1 MNNNTLSY
9 QGGNTVS
16 MNMESSLSCRLIV
29 GLFSLMSVVAIIGC
43 GKKTE
48 STLPPVNEEVKSQDA
63 AQQPGAAADAAGE
76 ATATAEEQTSSGW
89 VIKDL
94 INVRSKPSTTSD
106 VVAQL
111 PRGTEVKLIEL
122 TDKWWKVQL
131 ADGRTAHV
139 FETLLTTE
147 RYVDPWTR
155 FKFDASRVDP
165 ALKIISGVAGID
177 GEAPSA
183 ALTVSVDEWNS
194 LSADDQRK
202 TATSAFNYWSDC
214 LKKCGYDPK
223 SAVIVFRDA
232 GEKELGRVKL
242 EAGKAAFTAKQ

>member
-1 MNNNTLSY
+1 MSI
-9 QGGNTVS
+9 S
-16 MNMESSLSCRLIV
+16 MRSKNSLRLTIV
-29 GLFSLMSVVAIIGC
+29 GLSSLLLIAAIAGC
-43 GKKTE
+43 GQKTE
-48 STLPPVNEEVKSQDA
+48 STLPPVNEEVKAQDA
-63 AQQPGAAADAAGE
+63 TQESNTATNPVVDAAE
-76 ATATAEEQTSSGW
+76 AASEQSSSGW

-94 INVRSKPSTTSD
+94 INVRSKPSTSSD

-111 PRGTEVKLIEL
+111 PRGTEVKLVEL

-139 FETLLTTE
+139 FESLITKE

-183 ALTVSVDEWNS
+183 AMTVSTDEWS
-194 LSADDQRK
+194 LLSADDQRK
-202 TATSAFNYWSDC
+202 TAESAFNYWNDC

-223 SAVIVFRDA
+223 SAVIVFRDSS
-232 GEKELGRVKL
+232 GQELGRVKL
-242 EAGKAAFTAKQ
+242 EAGKAAFKAKQ

>member
-1 MNNNTLSY
+1 M
-9 QGGNTVS
+9 S
-16 MNMESSLSCRLIV
+16 MNKKSELSRRLIIV
-29 GLFSLMSVVAIIGC
+29 GLSSLMLIATLVGC

-48 STLPPVNEEVKSQDA
+48 STLPPVNEEVKAQDA
-63 AQQPGAAADAAGE
+63 AKQSDAAAGAASDAA
-76 ATATAEEQTSSGW
+76 AAAEEQSSSGW

-111 PRGTEVKLIEL
+111 PRGTEVKLVEL

-177 GEAPSA
+177 GESPSA
-183 ALTVSVDEWNS
+183 AMTVSADEWNS
-194 LSADDQRK
+194 LAAEDQRK
-202 TATSAFNYWSDC
+202 TAVSAFNYWNDC

-232 GEKELGRVKL
+232 AAKELGRVQL
-242 EAGKAAFTAKQ
+242 AAGKAEFKAAQ

>member
-1 MNNNTLSY
+1 MLMNIKQNSPHAVIIAGLLSLLL
-9 QGGNTVS
+9 N
-16 MNMESSLSCRLIV
+16 LIFV
-29 GLFSLMSVVAIIGC
+29 GC

-48 STLPPVNEEVKSQDA
+48 STLPPVNQEAKEQATAQETDA
-63 AQQPGAAADAAGE
+63 AAQVE
-76 ATATAEEQTSSGW
+76 AEAPAATAETFASGW

-94 INVRSKPSTTSD
+94 INVRSKPATTAD

-131 ADGRTAHV
+131 SDGRTAFV
-139 FETLLTTE
+139 FETLLTKE

-183 ALTVSVDEWNS
+183 ALTVSAEEWNS
-194 LSADDQRK
+194 LAVDDRRA
-202 TATSAFNYWSDC
+202 TAESAFNYWSEC
-214 LKKCGYDPK
+214 LQKCGYDPK
-223 SAVIVFRDA
+223 SAVLVFRDTA
-232 GEKELGRVKL
+232 EQELARVTMT
-242 EAGKAAFTAKQ
+242 AGKVVFKPKQ